1 MLENCQRW
9 DLSKSK
15 FNCQTFVRYGQFK
28 LDAPMTDEMGEIEVN
43 LGYNRKGVNGFS
55 QEAGERIF

>member
-1 MLENCQRW
+1 
-9 DLSKSK
+9 
-15 FNCQTFVRYGQFK
+15 
-28 LDAPMTDEMGEIEVN
+28 MTDEMGEIEVN